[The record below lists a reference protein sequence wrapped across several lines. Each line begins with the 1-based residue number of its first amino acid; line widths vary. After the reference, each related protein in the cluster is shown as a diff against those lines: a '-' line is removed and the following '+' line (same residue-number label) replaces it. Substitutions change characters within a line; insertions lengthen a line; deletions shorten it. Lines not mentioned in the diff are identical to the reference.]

1 MITQILAKVLPV
13 LVMIILGRVCATKG
27 ILNGEQHAG
36 LKNVI
41 GDILLPVVLFQAFF
55 TADYGKRMLLVFV
68 LVFVGYGAALAAGY
82 ALRRF
87 VKPYGRFMP
96 LLMTNAEGGM
106 LGYALYALLCGAD
119 QTKMYAMVDIGQTVF
134 GFTVFLT
141 ALKAA
146 GGEKMTPKFIVKN
159 MLTNKACIG
168 MLLGIIL
175 GALGVHKA
183 IDGTAAGEIVTSLL
197 SFITAPT
204 SALILIVMG
213 YQLHVSKKLLRPVL
227 TTMGLRLG
235 VLAVVCAAAFC
246 LPSFRMTSR
255 CCWRSCCNIPCLRRS
270 SFRCMPTWATTRNTS
285 PPCCRWARC
294 SPSCCFSSS
303 RRSVWHKPWQRLAKS
318 YGRAPK
324 TEKDQV
330 NLSIAKKSGQ
340 KTVRAFRV
348 SRFMV

>member
-27 ILNGEQHAG
+27 ILNDEQHAG

-87 VKPYGRFMP
+87 VKPYDRFMP
-96 LLMTNAEGGM
+96 LLMTSAEGGM

-119 QTKMYAMVDIGQTVF
+119 QTKMYAMVDIGQTMF
-134 GFTVFLT
+134 AFTVFLT

-235 VLAVVCAAAFC
+235 VLAVVCAAVSGILFAIIPYDKPLLLALMLQYTLPAPFIIPLYADMGDDAEYVSTTLALGTVLAVVLFFFLTAF
-246 LPSFRMTSR
+246 S
-255 CCWRSCCNIPCLRRS
+255 
-270 SFRCMPTWATTRNTS
+270 
-285 PPCCRWARC
+285 
-294 SPSCCFSSS
+294 
-303 RRSVWHKPWQRLAKS
+303 LA
-318 YGRAPK
+318 
-324 TEKDQV
+324 
-330 NLSIAKKSGQ
+330 
-340 KTVRAFRV
+340 
-348 SRFMV
+348 

>member
-27 ILNGEQHAG
+27 ILNDEQHAG

-87 VKPYGRFMP
+87 VKPYDRFMP
-96 LLMTNAEGGM
+96 LLMTSAEGGM
-106 LGYALYALLCGAD
+106 LGYALYALLCGGMRRRVAILRALLCGAD
-119 QTKMYAMVDIGQTVF
+119 QTKMYAMVDIGQTMF
-134 GFTVFLT
+134 AFTVFLT

-235 VLAVVCAAAFC
+235 VLAVVCAAVSGILFAIIPYDKPLLLALMLQYTLPAPFIIPLYADMGDDAEYVSTTLSLGTVLAVVLFFFLAAF
-246 LPSFRMTSR
+246 
-255 CCWRSCCNIPCLRRS
+255 N
-270 SFRCMPTWATTRNTS
+270 
-285 PPCCRWARC
+285 
-294 SPSCCFSSS
+294 
-303 RRSVWHKPWQRLAKS
+303 LA
-318 YGRAPK
+318 
-324 TEKDQV
+324 
-330 NLSIAKKSGQ
+330 
-340 KTVRAFRV
+340 
-348 SRFMV
+348 

>member
-27 ILNGEQHAG
+27 ILNDEQHAG

-55 TADYGKRMLLVFV
+55 TADYGTRMLLVFV
-68 LVFVGYGAALAAGY
+68 LVFVGYGVALAAGY

-87 VKPYGRFMP
+87 VKPYDRFMP
-96 LLMTNAEGGM
+96 LLMT
-106 LGYALYALLCGAD
+106 GAD
-119 QTKMYAMVDIGQTVF
+119 QTKMYAMVDIGQTMF
-134 GFTVFLT
+134 AYTVFLT
-141 ALKAA
+141 ALKAE

-175 GALGVHKA
+175 GALGVHKT

-235 VLAVVCAAAFC
+235 VLAVVCAAVSGILFAIIPYDKPLLLALMLQYTLPAPFIIPLFADLGDDAEYVSTTLSLGTVLAVVLFFFLAAF
-246 LPSFRMTSR
+246 S
-255 CCWRSCCNIPCLRRS
+255 
-270 SFRCMPTWATTRNTS
+270 
-285 PPCCRWARC
+285 
-294 SPSCCFSSS
+294 
-303 RRSVWHKPWQRLAKS
+303 LA
-318 YGRAPK
+318 
-324 TEKDQV
+324 
-330 NLSIAKKSGQ
+330 
-340 KTVRAFRV
+340 
-348 SRFMV
+348 